1 MGGNVSPAT
10 HNSIGHQ
17 RGQISVDG
25 DAQTNQTVLYN
36 TINASAS
43 TDIYTDGTSSQ
54 ISVPS
59 DSAMGFEIHLVAL
72 QTAGSGDASFRRYE
86 GLIKNTGT
94 TVIVGTVTEFIVAQ
108 DSELIRVDVTASS
121 GILRVTVTELLGASP
136 IKVSA
141 FVRFTQ
147 TLF

>member
-1 MGGNVSPAT
+1 MGGNVSAAT
-10 HNSIGHQ
+10 HNSIGYQ

-25 DAQTNQTVLYN
+25 DAQTNETVLYN
-36 TINASAS
+36 TINQGASS
-43 TDIYTDGTSSQ
+43 DIFTDGSSTH
-54 ISVPS
+54 IIVPS
-59 DSAMGFEIHLVAL
+59 NAAIGFEIHLVAL

-86 GLIKNTGT
+86 GLIKNIGA
-94 TVIVGTVTEFIVAQ
+94 TVIVGAVTEFIVAQ
-108 DSELIRVDVTASS
+108 DSELITVSVTGGSGFIRVN
-121 GILRVTVTELLGASP
+121 VTELLGVSP